1 MKKISIFFC
10 DIRGTIH
17 GNNQKNTLNDYQLF
31 SKQIDKLKEQE
42 DNDEFLFS
50 LISSDKMEFIQEQCQ
65 ILAATLGKNV
75 RLGYQIFENGYIN
88 DSQIFSFPTG
98 KPFQI
103 ITYLNELKKRYI
115 INKIYFA
122 DDCEFEHFLISNL
135 LNPEDQKKLV
145 SIIPKNKLGLQEL
158 NHLLDSEIKLRAI

>member
-17 GNNQKNTLNDYQLF
+17 GSNQKNTLNDYQLF

-65 ILAATLGKNV
+65 ILAATLGQNV
-75 RLGYQIFENGYIN
+75 RLGYQIWF
-88 DSQIFSFPTG
+88 FV
-98 KPFQI
+98 K
-103 ITYLNELKKRYI
+103 
-115 INKIYFA
+115 
-122 DDCEFEHFLISNL
+122 
-135 LNPEDQKKLV
+135 
-145 SIIPKNKLGLQEL
+145 
-158 NHLLDSEIKLRAI
+158 